1 MTTTPSKSREV
12 ISVLLVEDNNG
23 DARIVQEAL
32 TESSRVEFRIDR
44 SDRLSAAMAR
54 LGKDVFDVILLDL
67 TLPDSWGLDTFLKV
81 REVAPQTPVMVL
93 TGHDDETLGMMAVQ
107 QGAQE
112 YLVKGQAS
120 GPLLVRCLRYAIERH
135 RMQEDLRGLTLT
147 DEPTG
152 LLNPRGFT
160 ILSRQLLKLCTRM
173 NRPLVLLFID
183 LDNHAA
189 IQASPG
195 GAAAGDAALRQVGTL
210 LRRTFRESDVLAHNK
225 GSSFTV
231 LAIDTPH
238 DKSLTSRLEETLKD
252 FNALR
257 GKGEPRLQLSIGA
270 IPFTPEASISIAT
283 ACRMSST
290 RTTSCG
296 SASRDAS
303 PTPWSSAPARRTTS
317 RSTGTTPSR

>member
-1 MTTTPSKSREV
+1 MTTTPSQGREV

-23 DARIVQEAL
+23 DARLVQEAL
-32 TESSRVEFRIDR
+32 TESSRVAFRIER
-44 SDRLSAAMAR
+44 SDRLSAATAR
-54 LGKDVFDVILLDL
+54 LGKEVFDVILLDL

-120 GPLLVRCLRYAIERH
+120 GPLIVRCLRYAIERH
-135 RMQEDLRGLTLT
+135 RLQENLRGLTLT

-152 LLNPRGFT
+152 LLNKRGFT

-173 NRPLVLLFID
+173 DRPLVLLFID
-183 LDNHAA
+183 LDNYGA
-189 IQASPG
+189 IIASPG

-225 GSSFTV
+225 ESSFTV

-257 GKGEPRLQLSIGA
+257 GQGEPRLHLSIGA
-270 IPFTPEASISIAT
+270 IPFTPEASISIEDLILQAE
-283 ACRMSST
+283 RL
-290 RTTSCG
+290 RLN
-296 SASRDAS
+296 
-303 PTPWSSAPARRTTS
+303 APS
-317 RSTGTTPSR
+317 NPP

>member
-1 MTTTPSKSREV
+1 MTTTPSQGREV

-23 DARIVQEAL
+23 DARLVQEAL
-32 TESSRVEFRIDR
+32 TESSRVAFRIER
-44 SDRLSAAMAR
+44 SDRLSAATAR
-54 LGKDVFDVILLDL
+54 LGREVFDVILLDL

-120 GPLLVRCLRYAIERH
+120 GPLIVRCLRYAIERH
-135 RMQEDLRGLTLT
+135 RLQENLRGLTLT

-152 LLNPRGFT
+152 LLNKRGFT

-173 NRPLVLLFID
+173 DRPLVLLFID
-183 LDNHAA
+183 LDNFGA
-189 IQASPG
+189 IIASPG

-225 GSSFTV
+225 ESSFTV

-257 GKGEPRLQLSIGA
+257 GQGEPRLHLSIGA
-270 IPFTPEASISIAT
+270 IPFTPEASISIEDLILQAE
-283 ACRMSST
+283 RL
-290 RTTSCG
+290 RLN
-296 SASRDAS
+296 
-303 PTPWSSAPARRTTS
+303 APS
-317 RSTGTTPSR
+317 NPP